1 MLWNRFVQH
10 VFLSLILPQVTL
22 RRALSLAI
30 FGSIVSIVW
39 VLWTV
44 DQATPNAH
52 VTDEAPA
59 PADLRSL
66 SLLVQEYLEAGDGAK
81 AADALK
87 QILRHPGA
95 DLSTVEPLVRSGQPY
110 SPQPVG
116 LQPGRP
122 VLVRGRTYRYGLS
135 VPSSYRPTKA
145 YPLVVCLHGAGFT
158 GDSYLARWE
167 SRLGNEYILAC
178 PTLLNGNWWSRKAED
193 LVLATIR
200 TVRARYRIDADRI
213 LLTGMSNGGIG
224 AYLIGMHQAP
234 LFAGVA
240 PMASG
245 LDDVLFP
252 FLQNLLH
259 TPVYIIHGKYDQVMP
274 VELSRSIVDEL
285 TRLGYTFVYREH
297 HSRHPMAGG
306 HFFPREEL
314 GDLVAW
320 FSAQR
325 RDPLPKRV
333 TVIRDASHLTAFS
346 WVRIDATDR
355 IASFSDQLI
364 NSRDEAIVNR
374 IYATLEASIVAPN
387 RIEVHTQH
395 VRRYSLF
402 LNEELI
408 NLRRPVT
415 IVTNGRVSYEGTVPL
430 SLETLLRQARLRQER
445 QVLFPAIVRIA
456 VDSGP

>member
-1 MLWNRFVQH
+1 
-10 VFLSLILPQVTL
+10 
-22 RRALSLAI
+22 
-30 FGSIVSIVW
+30 
-39 VLWTV
+39 
-44 DQATPNAH
+44 
-52 VTDEAPA
+52 
-59 PADLRSL
+59 
-66 SLLVQEYLEAGDGAK
+66 K
-81 AADALK
+81 AAGRLDE
-87 QILRHPGA
+87 ILRHPRT
-95 DLSTVEPLVRSGQPY
+95 DLATVERLIRKGRPY
-110 SPQPVG
+110 SVQPVG

-122 VLVRGRTYRYGLS
+122 VLVHGRTYRYGLS
-135 VPSSYRPTKA
+135 VPLSYRPTKA

-158 GDSYLARWE
+158 GDSYLARWQP
-167 SRLGNEYILAC
+167 RLGNDFILAC
-178 PTLLNGNWWSRKAED
+178 PTLLIGNWWSREAED

-200 TVRARYRIDADRI
+200 AVRAQYRIDTDRI

-224 AYLIGMHQAP
+224 TYLIGMHQAP

-274 VELSRSIVDEL
+274 VELSRSIVGEL
-285 TRLGYTFVYREH
+285 TRLGYAFVYREH
-297 HSRHPMAGG
+297 DSRHPMAGG

-314 GDLVAW
+314 RDLVAW
-320 FSAQR
+320 FGTRR
-325 RDPLPKRV
+325 RDSLPKRV
-333 TVIRDASHLTAFS
+333 TVVRDASHLTAFS

-364 NSRDEAIVNR
+364 DSQDEAIVNR
-374 IYATLEASIVAPN
+374 IYASLEATIVEPN
-387 RIEVHTQH
+387 RIEVRTQR

-402 LNEELI
+402 LNKDLV
-408 NLRRPVT
+408 NLRHPVT

-456 VDSGP
+456 VDSEP